1 MQLDQKLASK
11 QNLSKLVK
19 ILHQQIRGLSRRRKR
34 KDEQLNCQIRTM
46 KGTKASLAQARKN
59 KSISKKLIQT
69 RLVSH
74 KMRYEK
80 KFLSGEI
87 RQTTTMLLKT
97 CLVQLKE
104 VVPWDKLAAKISKI
118 KRNGFMELSLFK
130 THSS

>member
-1 MQLDQKLASK
+1 
-11 QNLSKLVK
+11 
-19 ILHQQIRGLSRRRKR
+19 
-34 KDEQLNCQIRTM
+34 M
-46 KGTKASLAQARKN
+46 KGTIVSLAQARKN
-59 KSISKKLIQT
+59 KSISEKLIQT
-69 RLVSH
+69 RLASH

-104 VVPWDKLAAKISKI
+104 VVQWDKLAAKISKI